1 MFPLIRNRCLL
12 KDRFDRANR
21 FASAA
26 VDAFFRIDIELVF
39 FLEFF
44 GFVFGW
50 MDAIDRADIDTSG
63 ILGIYAGL
71 SNDIGHL
78 FLLESDSSFSSK
90 STSASQLNVMMRR
103 ATPSHISLTRP
114 LCDVRRSPSR
124 REIN

>member
-1 MFPLIRNRCLL
+1 MSARSIASIQPKTKPKNSRKKTSSTSIL
-12 KDRFDRANR
+12 KNASTVARANW
-21 FASAA
+21 FARAT
-26 VDAFFRIDIELVF
+26 VDAFFRIDVELVF

-103 ATPSHISLTRP
+103 AYAISH
-114 LCDVRRSPSR
+114 
-124 REIN
+124 

>member
-78 FLLESDSSFSSK
+78 FLLNRLPVLV
-90 STSASQLNVMMRR
+90 ANRLRQVN
-103 ATPSHISLTRP
+103 
-114 LCDVRRSPSR
+114 
-124 REIN
+124 